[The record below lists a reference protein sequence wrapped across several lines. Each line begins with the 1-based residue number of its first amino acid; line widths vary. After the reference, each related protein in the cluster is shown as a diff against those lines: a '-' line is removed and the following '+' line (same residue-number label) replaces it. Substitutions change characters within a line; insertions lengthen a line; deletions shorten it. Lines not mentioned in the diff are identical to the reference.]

1 MKRFVLLAV
10 IASAAAVGGAD
21 DLQKNVVPAERQVKR
36 AFRTFGKENGSPR
49 VLYVGNSITR
59 HGPKPDI
66 GWTNDCGMAAS
77 SIEKDYVHVNAAM
90 VAKVK
95 PNAEFACLNVADSLE
110 RKFSDPGW
118 KPETYFKDVKAF
130 KADIV
135 VFFFGANVAKSY
147 DDDPSA
153 SPRSFKDAVL
163 ALRDYL
169 DAGKTTFLIAEGFYI
184 RPVLDAE
191 KKAAAAARGD
201 VFVTIDDFRRGA
213 DVHGRFNHP
222 NDEGMQRIA
231 RRFFEAMATML

>member
-1 MKRFVLLAV
+1 MKMPFAIVCA
-10 IASAAAVGGAD
+10 IAAACAFAD
-21 DLQKNVVPAERQVKR
+21 DLQKNVVPAEHQVKK
-36 AFRTFGKENGSPR
+36 AFRAFGKENGSPR

-59 HGPKPDI
+59 HGPRPSI

-77 SIEKDYVHVNAAM
+77 SVDKDYVHVNAAM

-95 PNAEFACLNVADSLE
+95 SNAEFAYLNVADSLE
-110 RKFSDPGW
+110 RKFTDPGW
-118 KPETYFKDVKAF
+118 KPETYFKDVKTF
-130 KADIV
+130 KPDIV
-135 VFFFGANVAKSY
+135 VFFFGANVAKTY
-147 DDDPSA
+147 DANPPA

-169 DAGKTTFLIAEGFYI
+169 DTGTTKFLISEGFYI

-201 VFVTIDDFRRGA
+201 VFVAIDDFRRGS

-222 NDEGMQRIA
+222 NDKGMQRIA
-231 RRFFEAMATML
+231 QRFFEAMAAML

>member
-1 MKRFVLLAV
+1 MKKTFVIVCAL
-10 IASAAAVGGAD
+10 AAACTWAD
-21 DLQKNVVPAERQVKR
+21 DLQKNVVPAERQVKK

-95 PNAEFACLNVADSLE
+95 PHAEFACLNVAGSLE
-110 RKFSDPGW
+110 RTFTDPDW
-118 KPETYFKDVKAF
+118 NPETYFKDVKAF
-130 KADIV
+130 KPDIV

-163 ALRDYL
+163 TLRDYL
-169 DAGKTTFLIAEGFYI
+169 DAGKTTFLISEGFYI

-201 VFVTIDDFRRGA
+201 VLVTIDDFRRGA

>member
-1 MKRFVLLAV
+1 MKKTIV
-10 IASAAAVGGAD
+10 IICALAAAYTWAD

-130 KADIV
+130 KPDIV
-135 VFFFGANVAKSY
+135 VFFFGRERRE
-147 DDDPSA
+147 D
-153 SPRSFKDAVL
+153 
-163 ALRDYL
+163 LR
-169 DAGKTTFLIAEGFYI
+169 
-184 RPVLDAE
+184 R
-191 KKAAAAARGD
+191 
-201 VFVTIDDFRRGA
+201 
-213 DVHGRFNHP
+213 
-222 NDEGMQRIA
+222 
-231 RRFFEAMATML
+231 